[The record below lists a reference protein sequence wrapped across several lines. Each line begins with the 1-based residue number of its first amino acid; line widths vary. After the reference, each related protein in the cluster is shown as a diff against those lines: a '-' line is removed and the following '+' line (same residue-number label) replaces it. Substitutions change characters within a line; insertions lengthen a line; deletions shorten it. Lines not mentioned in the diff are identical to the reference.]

1 MLPADLRQAESQAL
15 AALLEALPC
24 SERGRWSVDWRF
36 EGLRL
41 LPVALRFCQVLLEA
55 GQATR
60 LVFPD
65 AGACALAK
73 RDAPELAGM
82 ISDFRGQQRLG
93 AASGDGT
100 TAAAVGAT
108 DLLLAVAP
116 ALPDYEEFE
125 QLCAAHRGPV
135 AMLNGRLEDAA
146 VGIGSIARER
156 RRGFVAE
163 WQAAYYLQPL
173 AGSALRRAYPGEWE
187 LYRQDRDGFR
197 LAARF
202 EQKPDAEAQA
212 EALAGEGGPGMGA
225 NLRSLETFIEGLRS

>member
-15 AALLEALPC
+15 AALLAALP
-24 SERGRWSVDWRF
+24 SGGRGRWSVDWRF

-41 LPVALRFCQVLLEA
+41 LPVALRFCQALLEA

-73 RDAPELAGM
+73 RDAPGLAERIG
-82 ISDFRGQQRLG
+82 DFRGQQRRSAESDGGG
-93 AASGDGT
+93 A
-100 TAAAVGAT
+100 

-116 ALPDYEEFE
+116 AMPDYEEFE

-146 VGIGSIARER
+146 VGIGSVARER

-163 WQAAYYLQPL
+163 WQAAYVLQPL
-173 AGSALRRAYPGEWE
+173 AGSALRRAYPGDWE
-187 LYRQDRDGFR
+187 LYRQDADGFR

-212 EALAGEGGPGMGA
+212 EALAGEGGVGIGA